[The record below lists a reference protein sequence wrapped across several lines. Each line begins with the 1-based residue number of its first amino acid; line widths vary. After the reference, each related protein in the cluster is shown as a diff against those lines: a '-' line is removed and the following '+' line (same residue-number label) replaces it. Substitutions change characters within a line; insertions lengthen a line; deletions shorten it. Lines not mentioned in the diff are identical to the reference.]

1 MIPRSLCCSCS
12 CMLAVLLGLVS
23 NSWLFVVTHLLT
35 NVRCC
40 GIWCGVMRPQ
50 DDSWQRIDG
59 DNTVEALH
67 DDLVRRTMAVIDG
80 VGSKPVGKLWVE

>member
-1 MIPRSLCCSCS
+1 
-12 CMLAVLLGLVS
+12 
-23 NSWLFVVTHLLT
+23 
-35 NVRCC
+35 
-40 GIWCGVMRPQ
+40 MRPQ